1 MDISSINSYNSDIIA
16 SSMKQKQ
23 EQQKVD
29 SFADALNEAA
39 ASKDDIKLK
48 EACKEFESYFINY
61 IFKQMQNS
69 VYSINNGEGLI
80 KRSQGEE
87 IFTEMLNE
95 QYSEKATE
103 QGGIGLAD
111 MMYKQLSQNLNNVS
125 KIENAKI
132 SSINI

>member
-23 EQQKVD
+23 EQQKID

-39 ASKDDIKLK
+39 EAKDDVKLK

-103 QGGIGLAD
+103 QGGIGLAN
-111 MMYKQLSQNLNNVS
+111 MMYRQLSQDLNNAS
-125 KIENAKI
+125 KNENAKI
-132 SSINI
+132 SALNK